1 MDARANSEAH
11 DPQRAHAMAWA
22 LLGSSQPRF
31 DQDDVAI
38 EPPAPGP
45 TRVFVVDASGTHHA
59 LHVDLRTTGD
69 VEGAASRL
77 VTLVVTTEVDRGR
90 VARRRNINVP
100 FNLPV
105 GFARLLTGGLGLRGA
120 VGAGYW
126 CHGMGRATV
135 LVP

>member
-1 MDARANSEAH
+1 MDARAKSEAH

-59 LHVDLRTTGD
+59 LHVDLRETLRLFQERIEA
-69 VEGAASRL
+69 VLECPASAQRL
-77 VTLVVTTEVDRGR
+77 YVDR
-90 VARRRNINVP
+90 VAFRSGTLEASGVEADTKIHVVLLADFDQVR
-100 FNLPV
+100 
-105 GFARLLTGGLGLRGA
+105 ARARILRASSVA
-120 VGAGYW
+120 V
-126 CHGMGRATV
+126 
-135 LVP
+135 